1 MKDNLL
7 TLLEWNWFSGSCCI
21 GVVFAFD
28 RETEIYHGYIGM
40 GAGHNEEL
48 DCYRIINHGCRLT
61 REQTSAMLDS
71 EKSKK
76 LISGIPDENWKV

>member
-40 GAGHNEEL
+40 GAGHKQCL
-48 DCYRIINHGCRLT
+48 IVRSL
-61 REQTSAMLDS
+61 
-71 EKSKK
+71 KS
-76 LISGIPDENWKV
+76 